1 MRKFDYF
8 QLGLALTGLF
18 VFIILAIGILL
29 RLPFIN
35 FIDELG
41 YHLLYQHHNPE
52 ATWFFYN
59 ATRAGNP
66 KWTALVMI
74 VTTVISIIIK
84 KYDVTAF
91 IVINVGCFG
100 LGAMALL
107 KDFFAR
113 ARPDVIQ
120 LVPVRGFSFPS
131 GHSMNA
137 ILLYGSIIILLHYYM
152 EKRPIRLMLMLF
164 FATLIIIIPIS
175 RVYLGV
181 HFLSDVIGG
190 MGLSGFLLIMSK
202 EFIFKYRTREVFE
215 HA

>member
-1 MRKFDYF
+1 MRRFDYF

-18 VFIILAIGILL
+18 VFITLAVGLCL
-29 RLPFIN
+29 QLPYIN
-35 FIDELG
+35 FIDQLG
-41 YHLLYQHHNPE
+41 FHLIYQHHSPE

-66 KWTALVMI
+66 KWTSLVMI

-91 IVINVGCFG
+91 IVLNVGVFG
-100 LGAMALL
+100 LGVMALL
-107 KDFFAR
+107 KIIFER
-113 ARPDVIQ
+113 ARPALLQ
-120 LVPVRGFSFPS
+120 LVPAHGPSFPS

-152 EKRPIRLMLMLF
+152 EKRPIRLVLIWF
-164 FATLIIIIPIS
+164 FAILIIIIPIS

-181 HFLSDVIGG
+181 HYLSDILAG